1 MVPPLS
7 ALSLALCHKH
17 KPLSSNTI
25 FPSYVHQP
33 TVRYE
38 PKGCS
43 LPMHILLEEA
53 PLLVFHFLTLFL
65 SNYKLRL
72 ILSIFWTTST
82 FCQLE
87 LPCSL
92 RSLRSLDAHL
102 LTHFVRSL
110 RSLIAH
116 SLRSFAQRSLHSLTS
131 FATFAQRSLHS
142 LTSFVRL
149 LLIIPSIS
157 LATYKFAFCFAQYNS

>member
-7 ALSLALCHKH
+7 ALSLALCHNH

-43 LPMHILLEEA
+43 LPMHILLEEV

-72 ILSIFWTTST
+72 MLSIFWTTST
-82 FCQLE
+82 FCQWE

-92 RSLRSLDAHL
+92 RSFTALAHRSLTSFVRYARSSF
-102 LTHFVRSL
+102 THFVRSL
-110 RSLIAH
+110 NAR
-116 SLRSFAQRSLHSLTS
+116 FT
-131 FATFAQRSLHS
+131 
-142 LTSFVRL
+142 RL
-149 LLIIPSIS
+149 FRIVPSIS
-157 LATYKFAFCFAQYNS
+157 LATNEFAFCFAQYNSQVARPPVGYLS